1 MNCPTCQGPTSVR
14 QTRQADANVR
24 RRRVCDNA
32 TCGHRFSTLEVPI
45 EMIEGLN
52 RGHLLLDTAS
62 TAIEDV
68 IGEAVDQLTS
78 LRNRLLELAHDHSH
92 RLHSAKRSSE

>member
-1 MNCPTCQGPTSVR
+1 
-14 QTRQADANVR
+14 
-24 RRRVCDNA
+24 
-32 TCGHRFSTLEVPI
+32 
-45 EMIEGLN
+45 MIEGLN

-92 RLHSAKRSSE
+92 RLHSAKRGSE